1 MAIKRKTRMYEPWGY
16 RDQDN
21 YQSTES
27 IIENDFGEFFADVNY
42 KREDNKIHFKNK
54 DGKEV
59 ANLDVN
65 EFVKSDQIVEKA
77 WYENGNI
84 YIKFT
89 NGDLITIDVKEILDE
104 NEFADGLQVNDGV
117 VSVLRDLTS
126 ERWLT
131 VSEDGV
137 KVSGI
142 QAEID
147 RLDERIDN
155 EIDRATSEEER
166 IETKLDKEIQ
176 DRIDDVNAEENRAK
190 AEEQRI
196 DTKLSNEITRATQT
210 EQWLNHRIDT
220 LNDELDAEESIR
232 EANDAALGLRITTE
246 TNDRISAVTA
256 EKERA
261 EAVEQV
267 LQDAI
272 DAEISRATSADTE
285 LSTAVANEVNRAMAA
300 EQALDDRID
309 EIISGSPIEELDEL
323 IEKLGYKDN
332 DTLERTN
339 EHEVA
344 FGEYNVSN
352 TSTEASGQ
360 TVFSIGIGTSDS
372 DRKNALEVMKDGSVY
387 MWIEGGYVQ
396 INNLLAQLTNEVY
409 DTNP

>member
-1 MAIKRKTRMYEPWGY
+1 MAINRRKTRMYEPWGY

-27 IIENDFGEFFADVNY
+27 IIEDDFSEFFADVNY

-117 VSVLRDLTS
+117 VSVLRDSTS

-155 EIDRATSEEER
+155 EIERATSEEER
-166 IETKLDKEIQ
+166 IEAKLDKEIQ
-176 DRIDDVNAEENRAK
+176 DRIDDVDAEENRAK
-190 AEEQRI
+190 AAELAEENRAKSEEQRI
-196 DTKLSNEITRATQT
+196 EGRLNNEITRATQT
-210 EQWLNHRIDT
+210 EQVINHRVDI
-220 LNDELDAEESIR
+220 LNDELDAEKSTRES
-232 EANDAALGLRITTE
+232 NDAALSLRITTE
-246 TNDRISAVTA
+246 VNDRIAAVTD
-256 EKERA
+256 EKNRA
-261 EAVEQV
+261 EAAEQNLDNRIATEIDDRKADV
-267 LQDAI
+267 DAEESRAISAETDIYNTAVFAADYDSYNKVINFFNKNNEIVDSI
-272 DAEISRATSADTE
+272 DATPFVKDGMIDNVYVDHETNELVIVWNTDSLNINAVPLVPLSL
-285 LSTAVANEVNRAMAA
+285 LST
-300 EQALDDRID
+300 
-309 EIISGSPIEELDEL
+309 
-323 IEKLGYKDN
+323 
-332 DTLERTN
+332 
-339 EHEVA
+339 
-344 FGEYNVSN
+344 
-352 TSTEASGQ
+352 
-360 TVFSIGIGTSDS
+360 FSS
-372 DRKNALEVMKDGSVY
+372 RNALISILV
-387 MWIEGGYVQ
+387 
-396 INNLLAQLTNEVY
+396 
-409 DTNP
+409 